1 MGQAALPASGARGE
15 RFGIG
20 RKWSL
25 VGLTAVAACLTHPP
39 AVPAQR
45 SGRLPEELQ
54 QVGVTEHLDGQVPGE
69 LEFVDSQ
76 GKPVTL
82 GQFSDGR
89 RPLLLTLNYSN
100 CPMLCSLQL
109 NGLFEGMKGMK
120 WDIGREFDM
129 ITVSIDP
136 LETPERASMTK
147 QKYLKLYRR
156 PGAAEGYHFLT
167 GSEENIQKLAEAVG
181 FRYKYV
187 PQTRQYA
194 HAAVTMVLT
203 PDGRVAR
210 YLYGV
215 QYDPQT
221 LRLSLLEA
229 SEGKIGSTTDR
240 ILLFCFHYDAE
251 QGRYGPAAFRLIQV
265 GGGLTVVML
274 GGAIWILR
282 RREKTKAQAETI
294 EGAS

>member
-1 MGQAALPASGARGE
+1 MKHRRVAVR
-15 RFGIG
+15 
-20 RKWSL
+20 WSL
-25 VGLTAVAACLTHPP
+25 VGLMAVAACLTHPT
-39 AVPAQR
+39 VVSAQL
-45 SGRLPEELQ
+45 SGRLPEELR
-54 QVGVTEHLDGQVPGE
+54 QVGVTEHLDGQVPRE

-76 GKPVTL
+76 GKPVAL
-82 GQFSDGR
+82 GQFFDGR

-109 NGLFEGMKGMK
+109 NGLFQGMKGMK
-120 WDIGREFDM
+120 WDIGREFEM

-136 LETPERASMTK
+136 LETSERASMTK

-156 PGAAEGYHFLT
+156 PGAGEGYHFLT
-167 GSEENIQKLAEAVG
+167 GREENIRKLAEAVG
-181 FRYKYV
+181 FRYMYV

-240 ILLFCFHYDAE
+240 ILLFCFHYDAQ
-251 QGRYGPAAFRLIQV
+251 QGRYGLAAFRLVQV
-265 GGGLTVVML
+265 GGGLTVVIL
-274 GGAIWILR
+274 GSAIWILR

-294 EGAS
+294 ERAT